1 MLYILHKSGPWS
13 RQDECRGLRRI
24 QDAWVVLAKVPN
36 KNYGV
41 CCMLVA
47 SLLVPS
53 RNDLDPDEM
62 VRLGRK

>member
-1 MLYILHKSGPWS
+1 
-13 RQDECRGLRRI
+13 
-24 QDAWVVLAKVPN
+24 VPN